1 MHKTISLNLG
11 GTVFHAEEPAFDL
24 LSGYLTRI
32 RSHFRNQEGGEEII
46 QDIEARLA
54 ELFSEHL
61 QTSGTQ
67 AITETIVQTVL
78 SEMGNPEDFTE
89 GAEEKFTAHSNR
101 DSFIPKG
108 NRKLFRDPDD
118 RILGGVCG
126 GVGAY
131 LGLDSVWVR
140 LLFAILFFGF
150 GTGFFVYL
158 LLWIIIPAAKTTA
171 EKLQMRGDPVN
182 LDSINRFIRDE
193 AVSLQAKAQSGAVRN
208 SVSKGTDIMLNIF
221 QILVR
226 IVVYGLAAASVAVS
240 LAVIIGLSIGL
251 ITLLFASSIPS
262 ENPMNLLLSQNQLF
276 LGIATIFLLICIPFF
291 WLLYKGIS
299 FLFKIPGPG
308 VKTGYTLLLLWI
320 LGFVLAG
327 FTATDVLKEYGSEAV
342 VRKQDV
348 VQVQDSTVKKY
359 IIRGLPV
366 KSKSNRLSFFGTS
379 WSFHSNIES
388 GKSLSS
394 DDVSLSIEK
403 SNNGQFEIWQV
414 MKSRGRTEAEATL
427 LAARSRLPITQQD
440 SIILIPS
447 AIELSDNKWR
457 NQEVEIIIK
466 VPAGVQVEFEP
477 SVRKLWERSEE
488 NEYSWYDRR
497 AAQRCEAGPGGIT
510 CTEFISGNSIQ
521 QGEGK
526 IVEIDNFKEIEGDG
540 DVKIIVRIG
549 EAWKVQIMGDDR
561 EEVEVERSGDRLV
574 LSSEEELEDDTYV
587 LIDMPSL
594 EKIKLSGAAEAELF
608 DFSGD
613 VLNLDCSGASY
624 VLFKGKANRINS
636 EGSGASKLVLN
647 GSARSLYH
655 EGSGASHLEAESLD
669 AQQVDIQM
677 SGAAHAEIKVIESLE
692 AKSSGASSIVYSGN
706 PTRVEKQKT
715 GAGKI
720 SAR

>member
-32 RSHFRNQEGGEEII
+32 RAHFRNQEGGEEII

-54 ELFSEHL
+54 ELFSERL
-61 QTSGTQ
+61 LASGTQ
-67 AITETIVQTVL
+67 AITETMVQSVL
-78 SEMGNPEDFTE
+78 AEMGNPEDFTE
-89 GAEEKFTAHSNR
+89 GAEEKFTAHANR
-101 DSFIPKG
+101 DTFIPKG
-108 NRKLFRDPDD
+108 SRKLFRDPDD

-131 LGLDSVWVR
+131 LGLDAVWVR

-158 LLWIIIPAAKTTA
+158 LLWIIIPSAKTTA

-182 LDSINRFIRDE
+182 LDSINRFIQVE
-193 AVSLQAKAQSGAVRN
+193 AASLNAKAQSGAMRN
-208 SVSKGTDIMLNIF
+208 SLSKGTDTMLNIF

-262 ENPMNLLLSQNQLF
+262 ENPLNLLLSENQLF

-327 FTATDVLKEYGSEAV
+327 FTTTDILKEYGSEAV

-359 IIRGLPV
+359 IIRALPL
-366 KSKSNRLSFFGTS
+366 KSTTNKISFFRS
-379 WSFHSNIES
+379 AWSFNSTIES

-394 DDVSLSIEK
+394 DEVSLKIEK

-447 AIELSDNKWR
+447 AIELSENKWR

-466 VPAGVQVEFEP
+466 VPSGVQVEFEP
-477 SVRKLWERSEE
+477 SVRKLWERSED
-488 NEYSWYDRR
+488 NEYSWSDRR
-497 AAQRCEAGPGGIT
+497 AAQRCEAGSSGII
-510 CTEFISGNSIQ
+510 CTEIITGNSINHGQ
-521 QGEGK
+521 GK

-540 DVKIIVRIG
+540 NIKMIVRIG
-549 EAWKVQIMGDDR
+549 EAFNVQIMGEDR
-561 EEVEVERSGDRLV
+561 EEVEVERSANRLV
-574 LSSEEELEDDTYV
+574 LSSDEELEDDTYV
-587 LIDMPSL
+587 MIDMPTL
-594 EKIKLSGAAEAELF
+594 DKVKLSGAAEAELF

-613 VLNLDCSGASY
+613 VLYLDCSGASY

-636 EGSGASKLVLN
+636 ESSGASKMVLN

-655 EGSGASHLEAESLD
+655 EGSGASQIEAESLEVEQ
-669 AQQVDIQM
+669 ADIQM
-677 SGAAHAEIKVIESLE
+677 SGAAHAEIKVTESLN

-706 PTRVEKQKT
+706 PTRVEKQTT